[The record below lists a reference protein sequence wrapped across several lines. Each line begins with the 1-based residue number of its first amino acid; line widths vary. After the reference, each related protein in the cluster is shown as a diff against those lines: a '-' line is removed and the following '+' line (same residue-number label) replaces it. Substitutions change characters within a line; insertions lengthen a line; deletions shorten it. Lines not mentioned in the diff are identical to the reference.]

1 MSEEKSRYRTVSG
14 SISVKHTV
22 DSTPFVMPPHL
33 HGYYEI
39 YYNIRGARGFMTN
52 CDFYVCDERDLILI
66 PVLQAH
72 KVVVKKDCEYERCV
86 INIDE
91 YAVNLIEILS
101 QNSDSMAWIKEERI
115 TKPYKVTLSEPHH
128 NIFMNLIGTYN
139 EYEKSEDSL
148 LALSSFVKIMA
159 FLKERFETSS
169 EAQIMDESA
178 ISYTDKVIKLV
189 EKDFRNATVA
199 SISSDLFAHRD
210 HLNRMFKDETGIT
223 VSKYLIMRKLAE
235 AQKNLYLGKSVKEAC
250 FLSGFKDYAN
260 FLRTFKKYEGY
271 TPGEFDTEDIEN
283 L

>member
-1 MSEEKSRYRTVSG
+1 MAEEKSRYRSVSG
-14 SISVKHTV
+14 NISVKHTV

-66 PVLQAH
+66 PMLQAH

-101 QNSDSMAWIKEERI
+101 QTPGAMCWIKEERI
-115 TKPYKVTLSEPHH
+115 TKPYKVKLSQEHH
-128 NIFMNLIGTYN
+128 STFVNLIKMYGECERN
-139 EYEKSEDSL
+139 NDSL
-148 LALSSFVKIMA
+148 GSLSVFIKIMA

-169 EAQIMDESA
+169 EAEVMDENA
-178 ISYTDKVIKLV
+178 ILYTDKIIKYI

-199 SISSDLFAHRD
+199 DISTKLFAHRD

-223 VSKYLIMRKLAE
+223 MSKYLIMRKLAE

-271 TPGEFDTEDIEN
+271 TPGEFETEDIE
-283 L
+283 